1 MTTIYFSS
9 LLKQKRYLPFYN
21 RLVKL
26 FKDNNLSCEFLGET
40 KDIWMRD
47 FMPVKSMDGKYIQ
60 FDYHPIYL
68 KKYPEYITD
77 GSLIAKQLGIE
88 TIKTDIKLD
97 GGNFVCYNGKA
108 IITSRIFKENPQYKE
123 ENLIDKIKFLLKLN
137 KIIIIEEEYDD
148 YGHSDGMVRFVDDN
162 TVLINE
168 YPKKHIKYKKKLTDV
183 LEREGLKYIEI
194 PSTDNMSNAIGL
206 YINYLQFDDVIIV
219 PKFNIKN
226 DNNILISLYKIFGNK
241 YKILQVDCTEIA
253 KDGGVLNCI
262 SWQL

>member
-1 MTTIYFSS
+1 MTIYFSS
-9 LLKQKRYLPFYN
+9 LLKQKYLHFYN

-26 FKDNNLSCEFLGET
+26 FEDNNLSCKFVEGT

-47 FMPVKSMDGKYIQ
+47 FMPVKSTDGKYIQ

-68 KKYPEYITD
+68 KKYSKYITD

-123 ENLIDKIKFLLKLN
+123 ENLIDKVKDLLKLN

-162 TVLINE
+162 TVLINK
-168 YPKKHIKYKKKLTDV
+168 YPTKYLKYKKKLTDV
-183 LEREGLKYIEI
+183 LEKENLKYIEI
-194 PSTDNMSNAIGL
+194 SSTDNMTNAIGL

-241 YKILQVDCTEIA
+241 YKILQIDCSEIA

>member
-9 LLKQKRYLPFYN
+9 LLKQKRYLPFYD

-26 FKDNNLSCEFLGET
+26 FNDNNLSCKFVEGT
-40 KDIWMRD
+40 NDIWMRD
-47 FMPVKSMDGKYIQ
+47 FMPVKSIDGKYIQ

-68 KKYPEYITD
+68 KKYPKYITD
-77 GSLIAKQLGIE
+77 GNLIAEHLGIE

-97 GGNFVCYNGKA
+97 GGNFVRYNGKA
-108 IITSRIFKENPQYKE
+108 IITSRIFKENPNYSKQE
-123 ENLIDKIKFLLKLN
+123 LTDKIKNLLKLD
-137 KIIIIEEEYDD
+137 KIIIIEEENDT

-194 PSTDNMSNAIGL
+194 PSTNSMKNAIGL
-206 YINYLQFDDVIIV
+206 YINYLQFENIIIL
-219 PKFNIKN
+219 PAFNIDN
-226 DNNILISLYKIFGNK
+226 DKKALEMFKEIFKEYKF
-241 YKILQVDCTEIA
+241 LQLDCTEIA

>member
-9 LLKQKRYLPFYN
+9 LLEKKYLPFYN

-47 FMPVKSMDGKYIQ
+47 FMPVKSTDGKYIL

-68 KKYPEYITD
+68 KKYPKYITD

-88 TIKTDIKLD
+88 IIKTDIKLD

-108 IITSRIFKENPQYKE
+108 IITSRIFKENPNYSKQE
-123 ENLIDKIKFLLKLN
+123 LTDKIKNLLKLD
-137 KIIIIEEEYDD
+137 KIIIIEEENDT
-148 YGHSDGMVRFVDDN
+148 YGHSEGMVRFVDDN

-168 YPKKHIKYKKKLTDV
+168 YSEKDFKYKKVLTDV

-194 PSTDNMSNAIGL
+194 PSTDNMTNAIGL
-206 YINYLQFDDVIIV
+206 YINYLQFDDVIIA

-226 DNNILISLYKIFGNK
+226 DNKILISLYKIFGNK
-241 YKILQVDCTEIA
+241 YKILQIDCTEIA
-253 KDGGVLNCI
+253 KAGGVLNCI

>member
-26 FKDNNLSCEFLGET
+26 FKNNNLSCKFVEGT

-68 KKYPEYITD
+68 KKYPKYITD

-88 TIKTDIKLD
+88 IIKTDIKLD

-123 ENLIDKIKFLLKLN
+123 ENLIDKVKDLLKLN
-137 KIIIIEEEYDD
+137 KIIIIEEEYDT

-183 LEREGLKYIEI
+183 LEKEGLKYIEI
-194 PSTDNMSNAIGL
+194 PSTDNMTKAIGL
-206 YINYLQFDDVIIV
+206 YINYLQFENIIV
-219 PKFNIKN
+219 LPAFNIDN
-226 DNNILISLYKIFGNK
+226 DKKTLKMFKEIFK
-241 YKILQVDCTEIA
+241 EYKILQLDCTEIA
-253 KDGGVLNCI
+253 KAGGVLNCI
-262 SWQL
+262 SWNL

>member
-9 LLKQKRYLPFYN
+9 LLKQKKYLPFYN

-26 FKDNNLSCEFLGET
+26 FNDNNLSCEFIEGT

-47 FMPVKSMDGKYIQ
+47 FMPVKSTDAKYIQ

-68 KKYPEYITD
+68 KKYPKYITD
-77 GSLIAKQLGIE
+77 GSLIAKKLGIE

-108 IITSRIFKENPQYKE
+108 IITSRIFKENPNYSKQE
-123 ENLIDKIKFLLKLN
+123 LTDKIKNLLKLD
-137 KIIIIEEEYDD
+137 KIIIIEEENDT

-162 TVLINE
+162 IVLINE
-168 YPKKHIKYKKKLTDV
+168 YPKKDIKYKKKLTDV
-183 LEREGLKYIEI
+183 LEKENLKYIEM
-194 PSTDNMSNAIGL
+194 PSTDNITNAIGL
-206 YINYLQFDDVIIV
+206 YINYLQVENIIV
-219 PKFNIKN
+219 LPAFNIDTDKKT
-226 DNNILISLYKIFGNK
+226 LEMFKGIFNE
-241 YKILQVDCTEIA
+241 YKILQLDCTEIA